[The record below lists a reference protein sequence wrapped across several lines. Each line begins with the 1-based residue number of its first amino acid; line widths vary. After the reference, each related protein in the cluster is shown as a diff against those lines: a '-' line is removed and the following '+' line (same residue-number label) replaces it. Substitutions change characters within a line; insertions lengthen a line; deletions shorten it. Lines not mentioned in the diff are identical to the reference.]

1 MDKIPVLQKLASTKG
16 SLAKI
21 FKAISDPPTTSLQR
35 LKVIFSLIV
44 IMVFGAC
51 YDVSSPTLNQL

>member
-1 MDKIPVLQKLASTKG
+1 MLQKLASTKG

-35 LKVIFSLIV
+35 LKVIFSLTV